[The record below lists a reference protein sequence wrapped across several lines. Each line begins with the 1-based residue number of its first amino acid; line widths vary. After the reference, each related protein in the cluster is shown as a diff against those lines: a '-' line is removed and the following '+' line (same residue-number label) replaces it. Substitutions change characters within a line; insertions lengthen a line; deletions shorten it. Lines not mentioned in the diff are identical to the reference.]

1 MVKILGISGSPRKAS
16 TDYVV
21 HEALKAA
28 EEIPGIET
36 EFWGVRG
43 KKINFC
49 THCDRCIKEKT
60 LCYIDDDVKILIDKI
75 LEADGLIIGSPVY
88 DMGITAQLTA
98 IINRTRP
105 FYMVMPGA
113 LKNKVA
119 GAITVGG
126 TRHGGQETALQVIH
140 NWFLSS
146 ELLATGGLCGCYNGG
161 TVWSKDEKAA
171 GAEADTVGMNTV
183 IALGR
188 GVAEAAMISSIGRKG
203 WAEEKKRLGLTLS
216 GVMEGHEAV
225 TLK

>member
-21 HEALKAA
+21 HAALKAA

-49 THCDRCIKEKT
+49 THCDRCIREKT
-60 LCYIDDDVKILIDKI
+60 LCYIDDDAKILIDKI

-88 DMGITAQLTA
+88 DMSITAQLTA

-105 FYMVMPGA
+105 FYMVMPGVM
-113 LKNKVA
+113 KNKVA

-140 NWFLSS
+140 NWLVSS
-146 ELLATGGLCGCYNGG
+146 ELLVTGGLSGCYNGG
-161 TVWSKDEKAA
+161 TVWSQDKKAA
-171 GAEADTVGMNTV
+171 GAEADTIGMNTV

-203 WAEEKKRLGLTLS
+203 WAEEKKRLGIETAEII
-216 GVMEGHEAV
+216 EGHEAV
-225 TLK
+225 T

>member
-49 THCDRCIKEKT
+49 THCDRCIREKT
-60 LCYIDDDVKILIDKI
+60 LCYIEDDVKILIDKI
-75 LEADGLIIGSPVY
+75 LEADGFIIGTPVY

-98 IINRTRP
+98 IFNRTRP
-105 FYMVMPGA
+105 FYMVRPGA
-113 LKNKVA
+113 LKNKV
-119 GAITVGG
+119 GGVITVGG
-126 TRHGGQETALQVIH
+126 SRHGGQETAIQIIQ
-140 NWFLSS
+140 NWYVMS
-146 ELLATGGLCGCYNGG
+146 EVLATGGLSGCYNGG
-161 TVWSKDEKAA
+161 TVWSKDNKAA
-171 GAEADTVGMNTV
+171 GAEADKEGMNSV
-183 IALGR
+183 LGLGR
-188 GVAEAAMISSIGRKG
+188 GVAEAAMVAYIGRKG
-203 WAEEKKRLGLTLS
+203 WAEEKKRLGLNLS

-225 TLK
+225 TL

>member
-16 TDYVV
+16 TDYVL
-21 HEALKAA
+21 HKALEAA

-49 THCDRCIKEKT
+49 THCDRCIREKT

-75 LEADGLIIGSPVY
+75 LEADGFIIASPVY

-105 FYMVMPGA
+105 FYMVKPGV

-126 TRHGGQETALQVIH
+126 SRHGGQETALQILN
-140 NWFLSS
+140 NWFLMS
-146 ELLATGGLCGCYNGG
+146 ELLATGGLSGCYNGG
-161 TVWSKDEKAA
+161 TVWSQDKKAA
-171 GAEADTVGMNTV
+171 GAEADIEGMNTV

-203 WAEEKKRLGLTLS
+203 WAEEKKKLGIETTAI
-216 GVMEGHEAV
+216 MEGHEAV
-225 TLK
+225 S

>member
-49 THCDRCIKEKT
+49 THCDRCIREKT

-75 LEADGLIIGSPVY
+75 LEADGFIIGSPVY

-105 FYMVMPGA
+105 FYMVRPGIM
-113 LKNKVA
+113 KNKVG
-119 GAITVGG
+119 GAITIGG
-126 TRHGGQETALQVIH
+126 TRHGGQETALQIIN
-140 NWFLSS
+140 NWYLMSEVLS
-146 ELLATGGLCGCYNGG
+146 TGGLSGCYNGG
-161 TVWSKDEKAA
+161 TVWSQDKKAE
-171 GAEADTVGMNTV
+171 GAKADVTGMDTVRG
-183 IALGR
+183 LGR
-188 GVAEAAMISSIGRKG
+188 GVAEAAMITSMGRKH
-203 WAEEKKRLGLTLS
+203 WEVEKKRVGLITS
-216 GVMEGHEAV
+216 DTIEGHDAFSS
-225 TLK
+225 

>member
-16 TDYVV
+16 TDFVV
-21 HEALKAA
+21 LEALKAA

-75 LEADGLIIGSPVY
+75 LDADGLIIGSPVY

-126 TRHGGQETALQVIH
+126 TRHGGQETALQIIH

-146 ELLATGGLCGCYNGG
+146 ELLATGGLGGCYNGG
-161 TVWSKDEKAA
+161 TVWSQDKKAA

-203 WAEEKKRLGLTLS
+203 WAEEKIRLGIETI
-216 GVMEGHEAV
+216 GIMEGHEAV
-225 TLK
+225 T

>member
-21 HEALKAA
+21 HEALRAA

-36 EFWGVRG
+36 EFWGVQG

-49 THCDRCIKEKT
+49 THCDRCIREKT
-60 LCYIDDDVKILIDKI
+60 LCYIEDDVKILIDKI
-75 LEADGLIIGSPVY
+75 LKADGLIVGSPVY

-126 TRHGGQETALQVIH
+126 TRHGGQETALQVLH
-140 NWFLSS
+140 NWFVSS
-146 ELLATGGLCGCYNGG
+146 EMLVTGGLSGCYNGG
-161 TVWSKDEKAA
+161 TVWSMDKKAA
-171 GAEADTVGMNTV
+171 GAESDTVGMNTV
-183 IALGR
+183 LALGR
-188 GVAEAAMISSIGRKG
+188 GVGEAAMISFLGRRA
-203 WAEEKKRLGLTLS
+203 WEEEKKKNGISVPGT
-216 GVMEGHEAV
+216 VEGHEA
-225 TLK
+225 LN